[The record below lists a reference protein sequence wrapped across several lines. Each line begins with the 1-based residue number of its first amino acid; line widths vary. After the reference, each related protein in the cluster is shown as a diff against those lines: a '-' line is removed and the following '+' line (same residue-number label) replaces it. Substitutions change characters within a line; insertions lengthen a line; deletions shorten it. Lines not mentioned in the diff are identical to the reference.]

1 MIRIRQ
7 PPHRRAGGAMA
18 LVALAACGSGGG
30 GGGGKSGPVEVVTHN
45 AVGGGS
51 DVFTRQMIKVMYEN
65 KIIDTN
71 WPVRNVPAGDSIGAM
86 SYMVDRKGNAGLDR
100 SGDAHLVGHPDDRR
114 EREGQPRRPD
124 ADHAGRDRTAGC
136 RHERARRSSTRSPTS
151 SHAAKERART
161 RWSRPAA
168 PAPPTTR

>member
-1 MIRIRQ
+1 MIRIR
-7 PPHRRAGGAMA
+7 HLLTIVLATVA
-18 LVALAACGSGGG
+18 LVALAACGNGGG

-86 SYMVDRKGNAGLDR
+86 SYMVER
-100 SGDAHLVGHPDDRR
+100 SGEDIGFTEPAVQLERLLGKFIHRTDVG
-114 EREGQPRRPD
+114 
-124 ADHAGRDRTAGC
+124 
-136 RHERARRSSTRSPTS
+136 
-151 SHAAKERART
+151 
-161 RWSRPAA
+161 A
-168 PAPPTTR
+168 PNGETTPQKAE